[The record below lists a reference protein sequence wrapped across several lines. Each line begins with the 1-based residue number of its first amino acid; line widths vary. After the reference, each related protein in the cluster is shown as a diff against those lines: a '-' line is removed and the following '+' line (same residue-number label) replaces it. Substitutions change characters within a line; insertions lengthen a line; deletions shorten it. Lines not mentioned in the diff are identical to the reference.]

1 MEYNTVEAAEKAVS
15 VNQGSYSSS
24 FWLCHF
30 IKSDDVHFVG
40 GCSGD
45 HFE

>member
-1 MEYNTVEAAEKAVS
+1 MEAAEKAVS
-15 VNQGSYSSS
+15 VNTGSYS

-30 IKSDDVHFVG
+30 IKSVVHFVG
-40 GCSGD
+40 VFSGD